1 MKTNPAALS
10 ARRQHTVVAPG
21 VEKALVLWVEDML
34 ANGHVVNGPVL
45 TAKGKVLEE
54 KFNVPPERCLKD
66 RGWLQ
71 RFYKV

>member
-1 MKTNPAALS
+1 MCPTTENHPHIDLKVDLISDAAIL
-10 ARRQHTVVAPG
+10 T
-21 VEKALVLWVEDML
+21 
-34 ANGHVVNGPVL
+34 VNGPVL

-71 RFYKV
+71 HFYKV